1 MNDRM
6 INDLICRL
14 HSFFDRRNG
23 AAQMAL
29 DYARS
34 FGAFEMLRKGEPHH
48 VVGFALKSAL
58 ASPYHYHL
66 LGTPEQIG
74 RAFELFV
81 AELVLE
87 IADV

>member
-1 MNDRM
+1 MNDRT

-14 HSFFDRRNG
+14 HVFFDRHNG
-23 AAQMAL
+23 SAAMAL

-34 FGAFEMLRKGEPHH
+34 FGAFDLLRKGAPPSE
-48 VVGFALKSAL
+48 VGCALKSAL
-58 ASPYHYHL
+58 AGPFHYHL

-74 RAFELFV
+74 RAFELFI

-87 IADV
+87 IADL

>member
-23 AAQMAL
+23 SASLAL
-29 DYARS
+29 DYTRS
-34 FGAFEMLRKGEPHH
+34 FGAFEMLRKGEPLSA
-48 VVGFALKSAL
+48 VGSNLKRAL
-58 ASPYHYHL
+58 ASYHYHL

-74 RAFELFV
+74 RAFEMCV
-81 AELVLE
+81 AELVIE
-87 IADV
+87 ISDV